1 MHDDSLEDVVVI
13 VVWLVLLFINNLC
26 TLLFSQVLS
35 RVFAEIQVLRE
46 LAVIIYLEFYHLFI
60 IKLESFQGDY
70 KVIWKLLQADS
81 LHCWNFLAAS
91 FAEVSIIAIKS
102 ITFDHS
108 IKALID
114 ILLSLDSQANRE
126 EMFFCLREVRTSFAD
141 NLVRVNSS
149 EHILDKCFLLGWFEL
164 ILDSIKE
171 NVGKFV
177 DVHLLWDICW
187 IAVIIFEGMTKF
199 FWIVELFIAVS

>member
-102 ITFDHS
+102 IPFDHCV
-108 IKALID
+108 KALID

-149 EHILDKCFLLGWFEL
+149 EHVLDKCFLLCWFEL

-171 NVGKFV
+171 NVGKFI